1 MVAARSFYLA
11 SESIDPGRVI
21 TLAQSSDPEFLHT
34 RVSVLECDNRR
45 HDEDI
50 NQLWGKVSALEICA
64 ASLPDIKNSLALIS
78 TKVDALTS
86 CSTKEGGKSEGKA
99 IAYLSIREWLLVS
112 AAIIAVL
119 LEHFYIK

>member
-1 MVAARSFYLA
+1 MITVD
-11 SESIDPGRVI
+11 ESR
-21 TLAQSSDPEFLHT
+21 DPEFLHT

-50 NQLWGKVSALEICA
+50 NQLWGRVSALEICA

-78 TKVDALTS
+78 AKVDALTS
-86 CSTKEGGKSEGKA
+86 CSMKEGGKSEGKA
-99 IAYLSIREWLLVS
+99 IAYLSIREWLIVS
-112 AAIIAVL
+112 AAIVAVL

>member
-1 MVAARSFYLA
+1 
-11 SESIDPGRVI
+11 VI
-21 TLAQSSDPEFLHT
+21 TLVESSDPEFLHT
-34 RVSVLECDNRR
+34 RISVLECDNRR
-45 HDEDI
+45 HNEDL
-50 NQLWGKVSALEICA
+50 NQLWGRVSALEICA

-86 CSTKEGGKSEGKA
+86 CLTKEDGKSEGKA

-112 AAIIAVL
+112 AAIVAVL